1 MGCFT
6 LVLTSPL
13 GELTPPDFEVSVVSV
28 VVPGVEGP
36 NPIASGGGGRQPT
49 SWSASRGGHCPT
61 CRRRSRTRSVMTTAT
76 DSQPSEE
83 TT

>member
-28 VVPGVEGP
+28 VVPTPTPDQECHDHSHG
-36 NPIASGGGGRQPT
+36 QPT
-49 SWSASRGGHCPT
+49 L
-61 CRRRSRTRSVMTTAT
+61 
-76 DSQPSEE
+76 
-83 TT
+83 